1 MNGLLQ
7 HVRLGL
13 ALNFR
18 NRMALIYGYLFPIIF
33 LFSFWAI
40 YRHDKVPL
48 SLHLGELLTVTIL
61 GGACFGLP
69 TALVSERERGVW
81 RRYRATPVPA
91 GSFVA
96 STLMT
101 RFLLLLT
108 AALLQIALAMAIGMP
123 PPTRPLEL
131 FVAFTFASIAFLG
144 LGMLIAML
152 ANSVPA
158 VQALGQ
164 CIFLPML
171 MIGGIAVRLS
181 SLPDWAL
188 HASAFFPG
196 RYAVQALQDCVT
208 GDGLKDARFELLALL
223 LIGAAAGTAA
233 TQTFRWDKKPAPLKG
248 KKRWL
253 GAALGMWVL
262 VGFLAELQGQVAVAP
277 LAAEEEEGAGSLE
290 DYLRSRPSPA
300 PKTAPP
306 KRRDAAPAAA
316 PTAPTAEA
324 APAAPPGAT
333 EPSRIPASEAVP
345 EPQGWREV
353 TRDDIAQVAFE
364 RLPPDTGLVSP
375 IARPGEEP
383 DAMVAAQLDAV
394 RSALPGWPPGRVE
407 DVVQRTRNHLFVAA
421 VPDVLQMEQL
431 ERFLPLLVYERLRQ
445 DIPQEDLIKALY
457 WVAMHPQ
464 EGDDDAVRQFAALGL
479 PEVSGPTRTA
489 RTRVMLYA
497 FKLLGRLTGDI
508 RPTN

>member
-1 MNGLLQ
+1 MSGFAQ

-40 YRHDKVPL
+40 YRHDKIPL
-48 SLHLGELLTVTIL
+48 SLHLGELLTVTVL

-81 RRYRATPVPA
+81 RRYRATPVPTSVFV
-91 GSFVA
+91 GSILV
-96 STLMT
+96 T
-101 RFLLLLT
+101 RFLLLLS
-108 AALLQIALAMAIGMP
+108 AALLQMVIAFAIGMP
-123 PPTRPLEL
+123 MPSHPAEL
-131 FVAFTFASIAFLG
+131 VVAFTFTSIAFLG

-181 SLPDWAL
+181 SLPEWAL

-196 RYAVQALQDCVT
+196 RYAVEALQDCVT
-208 GDGLKDARFELLALL
+208 GDGLKDAGFELLALL
-223 LIGAAAGTAA
+223 LIGAAAGLAA
-233 TQTFRWDKKPAPLKG
+233 TRMFRWDSKQRQVPRNNRL
-248 KKRWL
+248 WL
-253 GAALGMWVL
+253 GLALGMWAL
-262 VGFLAELQGQVAVAP
+262 VGLLAELQGRIAVAP
-277 LAAEEEEGAGSLE
+277 LAAEEEEGAGSLQ
-290 DYLRSRPSPA
+290 DYLNPEAAA
-300 PKTAPP
+300 PKSRIAPSGADETPVPAAPVAAP
-306 KRRDAAPAAA
+306 KAAETPEAAVSDAAPAAL
-316 PTAPTAEA
+316 
-324 APAAPPGAT
+324 
-333 EPSRIPASEAVP
+333 
-345 EPQGWREV
+345 GWRAV
-353 TRDDIAQVAFE
+353 TEQDIAQIAFD

-375 IARPGEEP
+375 IAKAGEEP

-394 RSALPGWPPGRVE
+394 RTALGDWPPGKVE
-407 DVVQRTRNHLFVAA
+407 DVVQRTRNYLYIAA

-431 ERFLPLLVYERLRQ
+431 ERFLPQLIYERLRQ
-445 DIPQEDLIKALY
+445 EIPEEDLIKILY
-457 WVAMHPQ
+457 WIAMHPE
-464 EGDDDAVRQFAALGL
+464 EGDDSAVRQFTALGL
-479 PEVSGPTRTA
+479 PAVSGPTRTA

-497 FKLLGRLTGDI
+497 FKLLGRLTGEI
-508 RPTN
+508 KP